1 MASGLRI
8 YSPAFEQGGVIP
20 ARYTC
25 DGADLS
31 PPLVFGNVPE
41 GTGSLVLAVLDPDA
55 PMGTFV
61 HWVAYDLLPSLE
73 GLPEGVPKGP
83 LVDGFKQA
91 RNDFGF
97 AGYGGP
103 CPPRGHGPHRYFF
116 TLYALDV
123 PGLGLAPGAP
133 AREVLAA
140 TKGHVLAEATWMG
153 VYQR

>member
-1 MASGLRI
+1 MANGFMV
-8 YSPAFEQGGVIP
+8 YSPAFEHGGPIP

-31 PPLVFGNVPE
+31 PPLVFAHVPE
-41 GTGSLVLAVLDPDA
+41 GAGALVLAVQDPDA

-61 HWVAYDLLPSLE
+61 HWVAYDLPKDLK
-73 GLPEGVPKGP
+73 GLPEGVPRGP

-91 RNDFGF
+91 KNDFGF

-123 PGLGLAPGAP
+123 PELGLAPGAP

-140 TKGHVLAEATWMG
+140 LKGHVLAEASWMG